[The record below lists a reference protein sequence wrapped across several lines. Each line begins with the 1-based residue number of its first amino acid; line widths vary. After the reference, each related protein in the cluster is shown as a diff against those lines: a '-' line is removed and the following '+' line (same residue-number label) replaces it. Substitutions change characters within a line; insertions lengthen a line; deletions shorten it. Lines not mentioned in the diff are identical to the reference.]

1 MCRQSEFQKGRN
13 HKLQHAALQ
22 LVTDHKRRTSN
33 INQIPP
39 FSENEGGGGGKKKC
53 TYTSHVISWYHFTPD
68 SLLDSLRPTR
78 TTVSTVSRQQGSDQG
93 RHRTEGRVR
102 FECEDWPPGSGLDVS
117 PPCLGLVDA
126 SRLTWTSLSLEPGP
140 ETGSHHCFQSPAAG
154 GGRRRTE
161 SFTPLLVV
169 PACPPDSRGNVQQ
182 FCPET
187 HSLWIGFFFSCGG
200 G

>member
-1 MCRQSEFQKGRN
+1 MENRAAKSSRLDLCCSFSFSQMCRQSEFQKGRN

-117 PPCLGLVDA
+117 PPLLG
-126 SRLTWTSLSLEPGP
+126 
-140 ETGSHHCFQSPAAG
+140 AG
-154 GGRRRTE
+154 GRLQIDMDQ
-161 SFTPLLVV
+161 S
-169 PACPPDSRGNVQQ
+169 
-182 FCPET
+182 
-187 HSLWIGFFFSCGG
+187 
-200 G
+200 